1 MYFKYTLIFS
11 VTFLTSLLASI
22 PFGPINLNVIYT
34 TVQKNKK
41 AGLSFAAAAAMIE
54 LLQSFIAIQVSPT
67 YLVPFLDHHLTIIF
81 TSIFLI
87 FFGIFFILKKEKN
100 KKVVLAIEKE
110 YTGFLQFCRGM
121 LIALLNI
128 PTIAFWIAM
137 TTYYR
142 SINLFDIKE
151 NTPYYLII
159 CFISAAALGKLI
171 TLSTYALLAN
181 RFLPHLG
188 KFKKLLPKLIGILLI
203 MMGLFQM
210 FRIFIFDLAAQIS

>member
-11 VTFLTSLLASI
+11 VTFFTSLLASI
-22 PFGPINLNVIYT
+22 PFGPISLNVIYT
-34 TVQKNKK
+34 TVQRNKK
-41 AGLSFAAAAAMIE
+41 AGLTFAAAAAMIE
-54 LLQSFIAIQVSPT
+54 LLQSFIAIQVSPA

-81 TSIFLI
+81 TSTFLI
-87 FFGIFFILKKEKN
+87 FFGVFFIFKKEKN
-100 KKVVLAIEKE
+100 KKVVLPIDKE
-110 YTGFLQFCRGM
+110 YTGFLPFFRGM
-121 LIALLNI
+121 LIALLNL

-137 TTYYR
+137 TTYYK
-142 SINLFDIKE
+142 SIKLFDIKE
-151 NTPYYLII
+151 SAPYYSII

-181 RFLPHLG
+181 KFLPHLG

-210 FRIFIFDLAAQIS
+210 FRLFIFDLAAQIS

>member
-22 PFGPINLNVIYT
+22 PFGPINLNVIYS
-34 TVQKNKK
+34 TVQRNKK
-41 AGLSFAAAAAMIE
+41 AGLSFASAAAMVE
-54 LLQSFIAIQVSPT
+54 LLQSFIAIQVSPS
-67 YLVPFLDHHLTIIF
+67 YLVPILEHYLTIIF
-81 TSIFLI
+81 TSIFLLLL
-87 FFGIFFILKKEKN
+87 GVFFIFKKEKD
-100 KKVVLAIEKE
+100 KKVELASEKK
-110 YTGFLQFCRGM
+110 YTRLSPFFRGM

-151 NTPYYLII
+151 STPYYLII
-159 CFISAAALGKLI
+159 CFISAAAMGKLI

-181 RFLPHLG
+181 RFLPYLG

-203 MMGLFQM
+203 MMGIFQM
-210 FRIFIFDLAAQIS
+210 FRLFIFDLAAQIS

>member
-22 PFGPINLNVIYT
+22 PFGPINLNVIYS
-34 TVQKNKK
+34 TVQRNKK
-41 AGLSFAAAAAMIE
+41 AGLSFASAAAMAE
-54 LLQSFIAIQVSPT
+54 LLQSFIAIQVSPS
-67 YLVPFLDHHLTIIF
+67 YLVPILEHYLTIIF
-81 TSIFLI
+81 TSIFLLLL
-87 FFGIFFILKKEKN
+87 GVFFIFKKEKD
-100 KKVVLAIEKE
+100 KKVDLASEKK
-110 YTGFLQFCRGM
+110 YTRLSPFFRGM

-151 NTPYYLII
+151 STPYYLII
-159 CFISAAALGKLI
+159 CFISAAAMGKLI

-181 RFLPHLG
+181 RFLPYLG

-203 MMGLFQM
+203 MMGIFQM
-210 FRIFIFDLAAQIS
+210 FRLFIFDLAAQIS

>member
-11 VTFLTSLLASI
+11 VTFFTSLLASI

-54 LLQSFIAIQVSPT
+54 LLQSFIAIRVSPA

-87 FFGIFFILKKEKN
+87 IFGVFFIFKKEKN
-100 KKVVLAIEKE
+100 KKLVLPIEKE
-110 YTGFLQFCRGM
+110 YTSFLQFFRGM

-137 TTYYR
+137 TTYYK
-142 SINLFDIKE
+142 SIKLFDIKE
-151 NTPYYLII
+151 GTPYYSII